1 MNSIDQALATFE
13 PISLDGAND
22 IAALQTRIDRKYLV
36 TESMLW
42 QLLDSFAPTVR
53 VLEIEGQGPTWR
65 EREDKNCL
73 LP

>member
-1 MNSIDQALATFE
+1 MNSIDHALATFE

-42 QLLDSFAPTVR
+42 QLLDSLAPTVR
-53 VLEIEGQGPTWR
+53 VLEIEGEGPSR
-65 EREDKNCL
+65 RQREDENRL